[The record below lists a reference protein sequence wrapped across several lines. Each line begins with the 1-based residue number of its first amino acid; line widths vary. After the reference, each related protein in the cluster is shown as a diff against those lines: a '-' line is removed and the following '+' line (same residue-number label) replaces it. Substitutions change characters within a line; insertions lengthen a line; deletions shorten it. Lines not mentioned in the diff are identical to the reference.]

1 MIQNDAVVLGILMLI
16 LGLIFYT
23 ASLPQRG
30 WVKFYGVVPPLLLC
44 YFIPGVLNSLGII
57 NGSESQLYPVVSRYL
72 LPACLVFFTL
82 GMDWKSLIRLGPQA
96 LIMMLAGTAGIMVG
110 GPVALWLVG
119 NISPDTVVGEGSE
132 AVWRGLATIAGSWIG
147 GGANQTALREVF
159 LPSDRLF
166 SQVVAVDVLVAE
178 LWMAVLIYGAGY
190 AIRIDARLRA
200 DSSRIGDV
208 QRRLEGLQL
217 THQRITTTTDLIL
230 LGAVGF
236 GATGLA
242 HWVADGMVPFLATNY
257 PGLERYSLTST
268 FFWIVALV
276 TFIGL
281 GLSFTPARKLEYA
294 GASRLGSSFLYLLVA
309 TIGMQMDLGAV
320 ADNPGLFA
328 IGLVWMLV
336 HAMII
341 LGVARLLNIPFFFA
355 AVGSQANVGGSAS
368 APVVAAAFHP
378 SLAPVGVLLSILG
391 YAIGTYAGYLT
402 ALLMQ
407 WVSEGFL
414 GL

>member
-1 MIQNDAVVLGILMLI
+1 MIQNDATVLGILMLV

-23 ASLPQRG
+23 AALPQRG
-30 WVKFYGVVPPLLLC
+30 WQRFYGVVPPLLLC
-44 YFIPGVLNSLGII
+44 YFIPGVLNSVGLI
-57 NGSESQLYPVVSRYL
+57 NGATSQLYPVVSRYF
-72 LPACLVFFTL
+72 LPACLVLFTL
-82 GMDWKSLIRLGPQA
+82 GMDWPSLRKLGPQA
-96 LIMMLAGTAGIMVG
+96 IIMMLIGTLGVVVG

-119 NISPDTVVGEGSE
+119 MVSPETVAGEGPE

-159 LPSDRLF
+159 SPSDRLF

-178 LWMAVLIYGAGY
+178 LWMAALIYGAGY
-190 AIRIDARLRA
+190 AARLDRRLRA
-200 DSSRIGDV
+200 NASHIADV
-208 QRRLEGLQL
+208 QQRLESIQL
-217 THQRITTTTDLIL
+217 TNQRIPATRDLMY
-230 LGAVGF
+230 LGAVAF

-242 HWVADGMVPFLATNY
+242 HFLAEQLVPFLATHF
-257 PGLERYSLTST
+257 PEAEKYSLTSS

-276 TFIGL
+276 TLMGIGL
-281 GLSFTPARKLEYA
+281 SLTPLRQLEHV
-294 GASRLGSSFLYLLVA
+294 GASRLGSVFLYVLVA

-328 IGLVWMLV
+328 IGLVWMAV
-336 HAMII
+336 HA
-341 LGVARLLNIPFFFA
+341 GVVIGMARVLKIPFFFA

-378 SLAPVGVLLSILG
+378 SLAPVGVLLSIIG
-391 YAIGTYAGYLT
+391 YAVGTYAGYLT

-407 WVSEGFL
+407 WVSEGL
-414 GL
+414 

>member
-1 MIQNDAVVLGILMLI
+1 MIQNDATVLGILMLV
-16 LGLIFYT
+16 LALVFYT

-30 WVKFYGVVPPLLLC
+30 WQRFYGIVPPLLLC

-57 NGSESQLYPVVSRYL
+57 NGATSQLYPVVSRYF
-72 LPACLVFFTL
+72 LPACLVLFTL
-82 GMDWKSLIRLGPQA
+82 GMDWQSLWKLGPQA
-96 LIMMLAGTAGIMVG
+96 LIMMLAGTVGIMIG
-110 GPVALWLVG
+110 GPIALWIVSTV
-119 NISPDTVVGEGSE
+119 SPETVSGEGPE

-159 LPSDRLF
+159 TPSDRLF

-178 LWMAVLIYGAGY
+178 LWMAALIYAAGY
-190 AIRIDARLRA
+190 TARIDAKLRA
-200 DSSRIGDV
+200 DSSHIGTI
-208 QRRLEGLQL
+208 QKRLEEIELNN
-217 THQRITTTTDLIL
+217 QRIPATRDLIY
-230 LGAVGF
+230 LGAVGL

-242 HWVADGMVPFLATNY
+242 HWLAEQITPYLSANY
-257 PGLERYSLTST
+257 PDLDKYSLTSS

-276 TFIGL
+276 TIIGIL
-281 GLSFTPARKLEYA
+281 LSLTPLRRLEFV
-294 GASRLGSSFLYLLVA
+294 GASRLGSVFLYVLVA

-336 HAMII
+336 HAAFII
-341 LGVARLLNIPFFFA
+341 GVARLFRIPFFFA

-402 ALLMQ
+402 ALMMQ
-407 WVSEGFL
+407 WVSQM
-414 GL
+414 

>member
-1 MIQNDAVVLGILMLI
+1 MIQNDAVVLGLLMLT

-44 YFIPGVLNSLGII
+44 YFLPGIYNSVGLI

-72 LPACLVFFTL
+72 LPACLVLFTL
-82 GMDWKSLIRLGPQA
+82 GMDWKSLAKLGPPA
-96 LIMMLAGTAGIMVG
+96 IVMMLAGTVGVMLG
-110 GPVALWLVG
+110 GPIALWIVSEV
-119 NISPDTVVGEGSE
+119 SPGTVQGEGPE

-147 GGANQTALREVF
+147 GGANQTALKEVF
-159 LPSDRLF
+159 QPSDRLF

-178 LWMAVLIYGAGY
+178 IWMALLIYGAGY
-190 AIRIDARLRA
+190 ATRIDKRLRA
-200 DSSRIGDV
+200 DSSRIADV
-208 QRRLEGLQL
+208 QQRLEGVQL
-217 THQRITTTTDLIL
+217 ANQRIPATADLMY

-242 HWVADGMVPFLATNY
+242 HWLAGIITPFLATNY
-257 PGLERYSLTST
+257 PSLERYSLTSS

-276 TFIGL
+276 TLMGL
-281 GLSFTPARKLEYA
+281 TMSFTSVRKLEHV
-294 GASRLGSSFLYLLVA
+294 GASKLGSAFLYLLVA
-309 TIGMQMDLGAV
+309 TIGMQMDLRAV

-328 IGLVWMLV
+328 IGIVWMTI
-336 HAMII
+336 HAAFVI
-341 LGVARLLNIPFFFA
+341 GVAKGFKIPFFFA

-378 SLAPVGVLLSILG
+378 SLAPVGVILSILG
-391 YAIGTYAGYLT
+391 YGLGTYAGYLT
-402 ALLMQ
+402 ALMMQ
-407 WVSEGFL
+407 WVSEG
-414 GL
+414 

>member
-1 MIQNDAVVLGILMLI
+1 MIQNDATVLGILMLV

-23 ASLPQRG
+23 ANLPQKG
-30 WVKFYGVVPPLLLC
+30 WTKFYGIVPPLLLC

-82 GMDWKSLIRLGPQA
+82 GMDWKSLAKLGPQA
-96 LIMMLAGTAGIMVG
+96 IIMMLAGTVGVMIG

-119 NISPDTVVGEGSE
+119 NVSPDTVQGEGPE

-147 GGANQTALREVF
+147 GGANQTALKEVF
-159 LPSDRLF
+159 QPSDRLF

-190 AIRIDARLRA
+190 SARIDARLRA
-200 DSSRIGDV
+200 NSSRIADV
-208 QRRLEGLQL
+208 QHRLEGLQL
-217 THQRITTTTDLIL
+217 AHQRIPATADLMY

-242 HWVADGMVPFLATNY
+242 HLVADFIAPYLANNY
-257 PGLERYSLTST
+257 PALERYSLTSS

-276 TFIGL
+276 TLIGL
-281 GLSFTPARKLEYA
+281 GLSFTPLRRLEYA
-294 GASRLGSSFLYLLVA
+294 GASRLGSVFLYLLVA

-328 IGLVWMLV
+328 IGLVWMLI
-336 HAMII
+336 HALVVI
-341 LGVARLLNIPFFFA
+341 GVARGLRIPFFFA

-391 YAIGTYAGYLT
+391 YAMGTYAGYLT

-407 WVSEGFL
+407 WVSR
-414 GL
+414 